1 MSISVKMRQAVSATK
16 DVMKPNATSIRC
28 LSFVVVF
35 IATVSLHSNHAMAF
49 SVKGC
54 PPMPC
59 ASHRV
64 TSSQCN
70 QRYSH
75 IMAMS
80 RTDEDNNCNNYHE
93 TQNMKRL
100 PGRKRALL
108 GKYGKAIALST
119 TLLYGPMASISSG
132 RHNLRSTA
140 HAASPA
146 MAATNTLTG
155 SDYKFKDFKDI
166 KGKISLAPGAN
177 VHQYEEILAK
187 VEVEGE
193 KAFEDLKT
201 GDIAA
206 LTIGESRAEVG
217 EATASGG
224 KSLAKKTKKENKKK
238 SQVSEWESDEFGFGE
253 GDDEDFD
260 SGVLSLASSGAPTKG
275 KLSPSKSKAGDSDG
289 GKGGGDVLL
298 TDKMAYNNY
307 KAAMSKEEQAKVIKK
322 LAFNTIFPVFVIT
335 TVRGQIKAYKEKKWV
350 KKGLALVEEERQKY
364 LEEKKKKKEG
374 KDDDGDDDDDDGEFM

>member
-1 MSISVKMRQAVSATK
+1 MV
-16 DVMKPNATSIRC
+16 PNASSIRC
-28 LSFVVVF
+28 LSFGVVL
-35 IATVSLHSNHAMAF
+35 IATVSLQSNHAMAF
-49 SVKGC
+49 LDNGC
-54 PPMPC
+54 PSMSF

-64 TSSQCN
+64 ASSKCN

-75 IMAMS
+75 IMTMS
-80 RTDEDNNCNNYHE
+80 GTDEDNNCNNYHE
-93 TQNMKRL
+93 TQNMIRL

-119 TLLYGPMASISSG
+119 TLLYGPMSSIPYG
-132 RHNLRSTA
+132 RYNLRSTA

-146 MAATNTLTG
+146 MAATNTLPR
-155 SDYKFKDFKDI
+155 SDYRFKDFKDI
-166 KGKISLAPGAN
+166 KGKISLAPGAD
-177 VHQYEEILAK
+177 VHQYEEILAM

-193 KAFEDLKT
+193 KAFEGLKT

-217 EATASGG
+217 GASASGG
-224 KSLAKKTKKENKKK
+224 KSLAKTTKTENKKK

-253 GDDEDFD
+253 GDDDDFD

-275 KLSPSKSKAGDSDG
+275 KLSPSKSKAGDLDG

-298 TDKMAYNNY
+298 TEKMAYNNY
-307 KAAMSKEEQAKVIKK
+307 KAAMSKEEQTKVIKK
-322 LAFNTIFPVFVIT
+322 LAFYSIFPVFVIT
-335 TVRGQIKAYKEKKWV
+335 TIRGQIKAYKEKKWV

-374 KDDDGDDDDDDGEFM
+374 KDDDDDDDDGECMLMLLMF